1 MQGRMKL
8 MNVISCALVFWF
20 KERWNMEVSTAK
32 KKRKLKMWQIIMI
45 SLVAGIAVG
54 LGMSFMGGRDVGWI
68 AAVCDFMSFL
78 GNVFIRLI
86 RMVIVPLVFFS
97 IVSAMAELKDLKRL
111 RSIGIKT
118 ILLFTF
124 TTAIALT
131 IGLVWVN
138 IIRPGDGIVLSE
150 AVDTVNVAEMPGI
163 YDTLLNLIPLNVF
176 EAFTNGSMLQITC
189 QPLHTLLLCMYRCFC
204 LWQRSIRS
212 NTSRWLLNPG
222 LLHSVR
228 VHPWPP
234 FLFL

>member
-20 KERWNMEVSTAK
+20 KERWNMEVSTEK

-124 TTAIALT
+124 TTAICSA
-131 IGLVWVN
+131 
-138 IIRPGDGIVLSE
+138 
-150 AVDTVNVAEMPGI
+150 
-163 YDTLLNLIPLNVF
+163 
-176 EAFTNGSMLQITC
+176 
-189 QPLHTLLLCMYRCFC
+189 
-204 LWQRSIRS
+204 
-212 NTSRWLLNPG
+212 
-222 LLHSVR
+222 
-228 VHPWPP
+228 
-234 FLFL
+234 